1 MAVIAPFR
9 ALRYNPEQVG
19 DLGRVIT
26 PPYDIISPEEQNAFY
41 DMHPH
46 NMIRLELGKTTA
58 QDTEQ
63 DNAHTRAAQY
73 LAQWSREGVLVREA
87 TPAFFLYEL
96 EYPLGDVRK
105 TRKGFFGLLRL
116 EEFGKGCV
124 RPHERTFQKV
134 KDERF
139 ALMVRCQAHLS
150 PIFVLFSD
158 ADGGVRALLTDHMG
172 RETVLE
178 CRDTQGNWHRVARM
192 AEPAMVRRLQDL
204 MGDKDI
210 FIADGHH
217 RYETALN
224 FRRLMMEKYPDAS
237 PQAPFH
243 YVLTYFCPME
253 DDGLVVL
260 PTHRLLPRIDAQS
273 AQELLGKGRA
283 FFRAVSFP
291 MSDAGRKAW
300 HETLEASRARK
311 ETAIGFVCHGREAHW
326 VLHIERDAA
335 RSFLSEKGFPKVLQD
350 LDVVVVDHLL
360 LRGLLNLDDAY
371 LSDAENIRF
380 SHDRDEALA
389 AVASGEATMGFF
401 VNPTRVDQV
410 RDVARA
416 GLIMPHKATYFYP
429 KVFSGLVMHP
439 IDPKEAVTAPAA

>member
-1 MAVIAPFR
+1 MAVVAPFR
-9 ALRYNPEQVG
+9 ALRYNPNPVG

-26 PPYDIISPEEQNAFY
+26 PPYDIISPAEQEAFY
-41 DMHPH
+41 ALHPY
-46 NMIRLELGKTTA
+46 NVIRLELGKTTA
-58 QDTEQ
+58 EDTEEN
-63 DNAHTRAAQY
+63 NAHTRAARY
-73 LAQWSREGVLVREA
+73 LAQWRRDGVLIREA
-87 TPAFFLYEL
+87 QPAFFPYEL
-96 EYPLGDVRK
+96 DYPMGEGRK

-116 EEFGKGCV
+116 EEFGAGCV

-134 KDERF
+134 KDERL
-139 ALMVRCQAHLS
+139 ALMVRCRAHLS

-158 ADGGVRALLTDHMG
+158 PEGRVCDVLFDRSG
-172 RETVLE
+172 REQVAQ
-178 CRDTQGNWHRVARM
+178 CADTRGGEHRLYRVTDPGR
-192 AEPAMVRRLQDL
+192 VRRVHEL
-204 MGDKDI
+204 MVGKDI

-224 FRRLMMEKYPDAS
+224 YRRLQMQQNPDA
-237 PQAPFH
+237 PKEAPFH

-260 PTHRLLPRIDAQS
+260 PTHRLLPRVAFSPAKEFLD
-273 AQELLGKGRA
+273 KGRP
-283 FFRAVSFP
+283 FFQALSFP
-291 MSDAGRKAW
+291 MSDAGRSAW
-300 HETLEASRARK
+300 TASLETFRARR
-311 ETAIGFVCHGREAHW
+311 ETAIGFVHKGGEVFW
-326 VLHIERDAA
+326 VLKMEPSATRA
-335 RSFLSEKGFPKVLQD
+335 FLAEKGFPNVLQD

-360 LRGLLNLDDAY
+360 LRGLLGLDDTY

-380 SHDRDEALA
+380 CHDRDEALHAVLHGDA
-389 AVASGEATMGFF
+389 ALGFF

-439 IDPKEAVTAPAA
+439 MDPEDVVTIPTL

>member
-1 MAVIAPFR
+1 MAVVAPFR
-9 ALRYNPEQVG
+9 ALRYNPDRVD

-26 PPYDIISPEEQNAFY
+26 PPYDIISPAEQDAFY
-41 DMHPH
+41 AMDPY

-58 QDTEQ
+58 EDTDEN
-63 DNAHTRAAQY
+63 NAHTRAARY
-73 LAQWSREGVLVREA
+73 LAQWRREGVLVREA
-87 TPAFFLYEL
+87 EPAFFPYEL
-96 EYPLGDVRK
+96 DYPLEGGRK
-105 TRKGFFGLLRL
+105 TRRGFFGLLRL
-116 EEFGKGCV
+116 EEFGTGCV

-134 KDERF
+134 KNERL
-139 ALMVRCQAHLS
+139 ALMVRCRAHLS

-158 ADGGVRALLTDHMG
+158 PEGRVREALFDHRDPEVGRCADSRG
-172 RETVLE
+172 
-178 CRDTQGNWHRVARM
+178 CKHRLFRLSD
-192 AEPAMVRRLQDL
+192 PSRVRRVHEL
-204 MGDKDI
+204 MADKDI

-224 FRRLMMEKYPDAS
+224 FRRLMMEEHPDA
-237 PQAPFH
+237 PAEAPFH

-260 PTHRLLPRIDAQS
+260 PTHRLLPRVGLPS
-273 AQELLGKGRA
+273 AGEFLERGRP
-283 FFRAVSFP
+283 FFQILSFP
-291 MSDAGRKAW
+291 MSDAGRSAW
-300 HETLEASRARK
+300 HESLEAFRARR
-311 ETAIGFVCHGREAHW
+311 ETAIGFIHNGGEACW
-326 VLHIERDAA
+326 VLKMEPSATRA
-335 RSFLSEKGFPKVLQD
+335 FLTEKGFPAVLQD

-360 LRGLLNLDDAY
+360 LRGLLGLDDAY

-380 SHDRDEALA
+380 CHDRDEAVQAVLKGDA
-389 AVASGEATMGFF
+389 AMGFF

-439 IDPKEAVTAPAA
+439 MDPEDVVGLPRA